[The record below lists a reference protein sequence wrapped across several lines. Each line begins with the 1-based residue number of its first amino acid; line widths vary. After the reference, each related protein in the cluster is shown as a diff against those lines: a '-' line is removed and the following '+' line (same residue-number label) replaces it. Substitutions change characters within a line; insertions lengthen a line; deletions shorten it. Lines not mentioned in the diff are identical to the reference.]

1 MAFLVFGSKDGAI
14 FSQHVRNA
22 IQIDSS
28 NIAKTQQKWMQYIN
42 SDIDALGELYIEN
55 AVKINGAGEVINGS
69 LAIVENY
76 RSQALHIDSVNTL
89 NKFVA
94 VLDSTIIY
102 EIGLFWSTGQNF
114 AHLVL
119 WRNTNGNL
127 QRELEFV
134 TPIGTKEPNEDEIT
148 PSRKQ
153 WMSLCNANNA
163 KALVAEMYSENA
175 RYYNH
180 KPMVM
185 GRKAITA
192 EYQYMNNPDYQLKL
206 SPLIVEVVNKTLA
219 FEIGQCS
226 GSYPGNYV
234 LVWQKGED
242 DTWRILLDS
251 NI

>member
-1 MAFLVFGSKDGAI
+1 MTLLAFSPRDGSI
-14 FSQHVRNA
+14 LSQDSRNP

-28 NIAKTQQKWMQYIN
+28 KIAKAQQKWMQCIN
-42 SDIDALGELYIEN
+42 SDIEALGESYIEN
-55 AVKINGAGEVINGS
+55 AVKINGAGEVLEGP

-76 RSQALHIDSVNTL
+76 RSQELQIDSVNTL
-89 NKFVA
+89 KKIVA

-102 EIGLFWSTGQNF
+102 EIGHFWSTDQPF

-119 WRNTNGNL
+119 WRNTNGTL
-127 QRELEFV
+127 LRELEFV
-134 TPIGTKEPNEDEIT
+134 TPIGANEANKDEISS
-148 PSRKQ
+148 SREQ
-153 WMSLCNANNA
+153 WMSLCNANNV
-163 KALVAEMYSENA
+163 KELVTEMYTENA

-185 GRKAITA
+185 GREAITD
-192 EYQYMNNPDYQLKL
+192 EYEYMNNPAYQLKL
-206 SPLIVEVVNKTLA
+206 NPLIVEMVNKTLA